1 MTDPFRHHP
10 RLREFITPPEDSELR
25 RFDPASITEVVQASG
40 APETWKLSDEDREAD
55 RVQALAGREARDI
68 WVFAY
73 GSLIWNP
80 AFRFAEVRRAFAPE
94 VARKFILR
102 DIYGGRGTREVPGV
116 MAALE
121 EGEGCHGL
129 VFRIRG
135 HEQAEETRILWRR
148 ERVGDAYIPRFIR
161 AETDHGTV
169 EALAFMAN
177 HAAELIAPDLS
188 HDDQVRFCATGEGW
202 LGSSFDYVA
211 NLAAHF
217 EEMRI
222 EDPGVTQ
229 LLADAKAWRKR
240 NGSSVAPT
248 ES

>member
-10 RLREFITPPEDSELR
+10 RLRDLITPPEESDFR
-25 RFDPASITEVVQASG
+25 DFDPATIVDVVRANG
-40 APETWKLSDEDREAD
+40 AAEDWQLSEEAREAD
-55 RVQALAGREARDI
+55 RVQALAGREGQDI

-80 AFRFAEVRRAFAPE
+80 GFHFAEVRRALAPE

-102 DIYGGRGTREVPGV
+102 DVYGGRGTREVPGV

-121 EGEGCHGL
+121 HGAGCHGL

-135 HEQAEETRILWRR
+135 AEQVEETRILWRR
-148 ERVGDAYIPRFIR
+148 ERLGNAYRPEFIR
-161 AETDHGTV
+161 AETDHGEV

-177 HAAELIAPDLS
+177 HEAELIAPDLT
-188 HDDQVRFCATGEGW
+188 HDEQVRFCATGEGW
-202 LGSSFDYVA
+202 LGTSLDYVA

-222 EDPGVTQ
+222 EDEGVTR
-229 LLADAKAWRKR
+229 LLADARAWRAR
-240 NGSSVAPT
+240 HVL
-248 ES
+248 